1 MTGRRRFHSIFSPS
15 KSIFSQLDIELIVF
29 LLIFLKFSTIFR
41 VLLRVRMLYYIK
53 HEVVGDLVPKI
64 LEGVPIE

>member
-1 MTGRRRFHSIFSPS
+1 MIGRRLIFSIMFLPFACE
-15 KSIFSQLDIELIVF
+15 ILIRF
-29 LLIFLKFSTIFR
+29 LIFFNVSKNNR